1 MPDAPT
7 IAAIAT
13 APGRGGIGV
22 IRLSG
27 PDVPDLAVQ
36 LLGKLPSPRRA
47 EYHEINAEDGALI
60 DQCIVLYFPAPHS
73 FTGEHILELQ
83 GHGGPVVLDILMERV
98 LGFGARQARPGEF
111 SERAFLNDKIDLAQA
126 EAIADLIDSSTRQA
140 AKAAVRSLQG
150 VFSQQVHSLIDA
162 LIQLRVHV
170 EAAID
175 FPEEEIDFLADG
187 QIDAHLTTIERS
199 FTTIFNQARQGCL
212 LNEGMTIVI
221 AGRPNAGK
229 SSLLN
234 ALAGQES
241 AIVTSIAG
249 TTRDTIHEHIQIDG
263 MPVHLI
269 DTAGLHASEDLVEQE
284 GIKRTWQ
291 EIEKADRILL
301 IMDIETGFQSE
312 EQTILRALPDQL
324 KTTLIFN
331 KVDLTD
337 KQAGELTLGSTDGFA
352 ISAKTGEGIDTLR
365 DHLKTEMNYTEES
378 EGSFMARRRHLQAL
392 ETANSHIKIARQH
405 YEEKSGELLAEELRL
420 VQQRLSDITG
430 EFSSDDLLGEIFSN
444 FCIGK

>member
-212 LNEGMTIVI
+212 LNEGMTLVI

-241 AIVTSIAG
+241 AIVTPIAG

-263 MPVHLI
+263 MPIHLV
-269 DTAGLHASEDLVEQE
+269 DTAGLRDSTDLVEQE

-291 EIEKADRILL
+291 EIEKADRVLL
-301 IMDIETGFQSE
+301 VIDIATGFQPE
-312 EQTILRALPDQL
+312 DHKILQALPGHL
-324 KTTLIFN
+324 ATTMIFN
-331 KVDLTD
+331 KVDLSD
-337 KQAGELTLGSTDGFA
+337 EQAGEVTIKDKKGFA
-352 ISAKTGEGIDTLR
+352 ISAKTGAGIEDIR
-365 DHLKTEMNYTEES
+365 RHLKAAMNYTEES
-378 EGSFMARRRHLQAL
+378 EGGFMARRRHLQAL
-392 ETANSHIKIARQH
+392 ETANHHVNIARRH
-405 YEEKSGELLAEELRL
+405 YQEKAGELLAEELRL
-420 VQQRLSDITG
+420 AQQQLSDITG
-430 EFSSDDLLGEIFSN
+430 EFSSDDLLGEIFSS